1 MTLIVS
7 YSSSFT
13 LSNTLLIFTDMFS
26 DGLSPSFKMANRSF
40 PSSLALR
47 ILSSESSIS
56 FKFLIFKKGGL
67 FVLPHIA
74 FENPLWSPSLST
86 AIIV

>member
-1 MTLIVS
+1 MS

-13 LSNTLLIFTDMFS
+13 LSDMLLIFTDIFS
-26 DGLSPSFKMANRSF
+26 DGLSPTFKMANLSF
-40 PSSLALR
+40 PCSLAPR
-47 ILSSESSIS
+47 ILSSESSIN

-74 FENPLWSPSLST
+74 FENPLLSPSLST